1 MATSI
6 SVYRLCY
13 VLTKHAQIR
22 VCTINY
28 YGGKCQ
34 ITAVKIHLQIKS
46 DISLKK
52 GGLRITCM
60 EGQILSW
67 PCALSLEIK
76 PGRSCNILQDFS
88 VVG

>member
-46 DISLKK
+46 DIPQKK

-67 PCALSLEIK
+67 SFALSLEIK
-76 PGRSCNILQDFS
+76 PGCSCNILQNFS